1 MREWPNLRFSKP
13 FSGISRLID
22 EASLVSIKL
31 TGEENLISEHRQTI
45 EVGKCVEG
53 TKFRG
58 NFHELGDFCY
68 RTIGLPPLAPN
79 FPSHNTTFIPLKGC
93 PFP

>member
-1 MREWPNLRFSKP
+1 MREWPNSRFPKP

-31 TGEENLISEHRQTI
+31 TGEEDLISEHRQAI
-45 EVGKCVEG
+45 EVGECVEG
-53 TKFRG
+53 AKLRT
-58 NFHELGDFCY
+58 NFHEPGDFHY
-68 RTIGLPPLAPN
+68 RTIGLPPSAPN
-79 FPSHNTTFIPLKGC
+79 FPSHNTLSIPLKCC